1 MVEVARRSERV
12 KSFLRAQIIFNNHL
26 STVDCIVKNISQHGA
41 RVALDETV
49 TIPNQFELHI
59 PQKGKT
65 YRARMAWRDS
75 GAIGVEFI
83 EEPSAAFQVPPTSL
97 SDGTPEGRVREL
109 EILTAQLKARIR
121 ELSKRLED
129 LGQDP
134 NIAA

>member
-1 MVEVARRSERV
+1 MPEDARRSERI

-26 STVDCIVKNISQHGA
+26 STVDCIVKNISLHGA
-41 RVALDETV
+41 RVAIDEAMTV
-49 TIPNQFELHI
+49 PNQFELHI

-75 GAIGVEFI
+75 GAIGVEFVD
-83 EEPSAAFQVPPTSL
+83 EPSTALNIPPSSL

-109 EILTAQLKARIR
+109 EIMNAQLKARIR

>member
-1 MVEVARRSERV
+1 MSEDARRSERI
-12 KSFLRAQIIFNNHL
+12 KSFLRAQIIFNNRL
-26 STVDCIVKNISQHGA
+26 STVDCIVKNISLHGA
-41 RVALDETV
+41 RVALDEAM

-75 GAIGVEFI
+75 GAIGVEFVD
-83 EEPSAAFQVPPTSL
+83 EPSAAITVPSTSL

-109 EILTAQLKARIR
+109 EIMNAQLKARIR

-134 NIAA
+134 NLAA

>member
-1 MVEVARRSERV
+1 MPEDARRSERV

-26 STVDCIVKNISQHGA
+26 STVDCIIKNISQHGA
-41 RVALDETV
+41 RVVLDETLTV
-49 TIPNQFELHI
+49 PHQFELHI

-75 GAIGVEFI
+75 GALGVEFI
-83 EEPSAAFQVPPTSL
+83 DEPAKQQDAPAPMKET
-97 SDGTPEGRVREL
+97 GTEGRVREL
-109 EILTAQLKARIR
+109 EIQNAQLKARIR

-134 NIAA
+134 NLAA